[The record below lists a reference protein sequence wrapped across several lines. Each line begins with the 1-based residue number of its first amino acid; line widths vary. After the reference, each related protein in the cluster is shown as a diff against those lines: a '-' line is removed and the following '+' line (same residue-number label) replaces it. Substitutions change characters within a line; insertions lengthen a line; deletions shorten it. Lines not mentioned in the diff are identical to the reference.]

1 MLALDDDGLEFDN
14 GDNIGG
20 ATMGKDNQQNETML
34 APRKEFELD
43 SDQPFIEMGIFLC
56 TTEIYYGTNILPSTE
71 ENY

>member
-1 MLALDDDGLEFDN
+1 MLALDDDDGLEFDN

-43 SDQPFIEMGIFLC
+43 SD
-56 TTEIYYGTNILPSTE
+56 
-71 ENY
+71 